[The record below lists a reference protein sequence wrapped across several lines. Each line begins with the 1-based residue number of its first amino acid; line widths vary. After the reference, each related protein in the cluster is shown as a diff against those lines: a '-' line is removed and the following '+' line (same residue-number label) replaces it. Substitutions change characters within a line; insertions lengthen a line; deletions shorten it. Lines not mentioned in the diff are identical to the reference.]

1 MATTIFLVNPQTFS
15 STSYLLDTYSAAAAY
30 SLRQLKTGVT
40 NVVRVRRSGDLA
52 ESDFT
57 ADEVSDGTLL
67 SWVTASGTFG
77 NVVTWYDQS
86 GGGNDLIQST
96 ATFAPKVVAGSALVT
111 KGGLPSVLFDGSD
124 DYIDNFTSAFLNTT
138 SMSYFSVS
146 ASGALSSIGTIHS
159 QTNSATLYSIRTF
172 CDSRT
177 TPNRNLAVSN
187 STPPTLIVTGKH

>member
-86 GGGNDLIQST
+86 
-96 ATFAPKVVAGSALVT
+96 V
-111 KGGLPSVLFDGSD
+111 
-124 DYIDNFTSAFLNTT
+124 
-138 SMSYFSVS
+138 
-146 ASGALSSIGTIHS
+146 
-159 QTNSATLYSIRTF
+159 
-172 CDSRT
+172 
-177 TPNRNLAVSN
+177 
-187 STPPTLIVTGKH
+187 